1 MKKHILFL
9 LILIT
14 SLSLVITLWKNPSF
28 DLIIFLNIMFT
39 CSLGLTVIGA
49 IMFILNSGFFDGY
62 VQQFKKF
69 FRQISRSEN
78 MANELEEKNNH
89 STMHYYELPLAIT
102 YTATGLILTI
112 ISSIFS
118 VIVF

>member
-9 LILIT
+9 IIFIT
-14 SLSLVITLWKNPSF
+14 SLSLIITLWRSPSF
-28 DLIIFLNIMFT
+28 DLIVFLNTIFT

-69 FRQISRSEN
+69 FRQISRSEKI
-78 MANELEEKNNH
+78 ANELEEKNNH
-89 STMHYYELPLAIT
+89 STMYYYELPLVAT
-102 YTATGLILTI
+102 YTITGVVLTV
-112 ISSIFS
+112 ISGIFS